1 MIKFFRKIRQKM
13 LTENK
18 FSKYLIY
25 AIGEI
30 VLVVIGILIALQ
42 INNWNEQQ
50 NIQGN
55 QEKYLKLI
63 KTEAI
68 NNLKQVTNT
77 KESVNTLNIWQNKI
91 FNLIDSNQDTI
102 TEDYISKTFG
112 NVFSNTYEFRYE
124 NSVLTEMKTSGE
136 LKNISNDS
144 LRNYLIALDPLV
156 LKIENQEQSVKQE
169 YDKSIEYI
177 KKNGSLRTMA
187 DRNGLA
193 EIIGIP
199 KLPEFKSSNIH
210 LLSENEFENNLMRYT
225 GTTKNLFTYQYPTL
239 ENHLKKIIEIIEK
252 ELEKK

>member
-1 MIKFFRKIRQKM
+1 
-13 LTENK
+13 
-18 FSKYLIY
+18 
-25 AIGEI
+25 
-30 VLVVIGILIALQ
+30 
-42 INNWNEQQ
+42 
-50 NIQGN
+50 
-55 QEKYLKLI
+55 
-63 KTEAI
+63 
-68 NNLKQVTNT
+68 
-77 KESVNTLNIWQNKI
+77 
-91 FNLIDSNQDTI
+91 
-102 TEDYISKTFG
+102 
-112 NVFSNTYEFRYE
+112 
-124 NSVLTEMKTSGE
+124 MKTSGE

-193 EIIGIP
+193 EVIGIP
-199 KLPEFKSSNIH
+199 KLPKFKSSNNH

>member
-1 MIKFFRKIRQKM
+1 MIKFFRKIRQKT
-13 LTENK
+13 LIENK
-18 FSKYLIY
+18 FGKYLTY

-30 VLVVIGILIALQ
+30 ILVVIGILIALQ

-55 QEKYLKLI
+55 QEKYLRFL

-68 NNLKQVTNT
+68 NNLKQVINT
-77 KESVNTLNIWQNKI
+77 KENVNALNIWQNKI
-91 FNLIDSNQDTI
+91 FDLIDSNQDTI
-102 TEDYISKTFG
+102 SEDYLSKTFG
-112 NVFSNTYEFRYE
+112 KVFSNTYKFGYE
-124 NSVLTEMKTSGE
+124 NSVLTEMKTSGH
-136 LKNISNDS
+136 LKNIRNDS

-156 LKIENQEQSVKQE
+156 SRIENQEQSVKQE
-169 YDKSIEYI
+169 YDNSIEYI

-193 EIIGIP
+193 EVIGIP
-199 KLPEFKSSNIH
+199 KLPKFKSSNNH

-252 ELEKK
+252 ELKKK

>member
-1 MIKFFRKIRQKM
+1 MIKFFRKIRQQL

-30 VLVVIGILIALQ
+30 ILVVIGILIALQ

-55 QEKYLKLI
+55 QEKYLRLL

-68 NNLKQVTNT
+68 NNLKQVINT
-77 KESVNTLNIWQNKI
+77 KENVNALNIWQNKI
-91 FNLIDSNQDTI
+91 FDLIDSNQDTI
-102 TEDYISKTFG
+102 TEDYLSKTFG
-112 NVFSNTYEFRYE
+112 KVFSNTFQFGYE
-124 NSVLTEMKTSGE
+124 NSVLTEMKTSGH
-136 LKNISNDS
+136 LKNIRNDS

-156 LKIENQEQSVKQE
+156 LKIENQEESVKQE
-169 YDKSIEYI
+169 YDNSIEYI
-177 KKNGSLRTMA
+177 KKNGTLRTMA

-193 EIIGIP
+193 EVIGIP
-199 KLPEFKSSNIH
+199 KLPKFKSSNNH

-252 ELEKK
+252 ELKKK